1 MEACCQRSPV
11 QLVGEHIYVLWIQR
25 ACRRE
30 PVAVPLQRDPSAHG
44 GRQAGEGQPPHT
56 AL

>member
-1 MEACCQRSPV
+1 MEACCQRAPV